1 MEGQIMNRITIIISL
16 LMLSSVLC
24 NAMSEDCFVVIG
36 DNTYYCNS
44 IRMGQGNTR
53 IYSESGM
60 MKIPTPLIS
69 AYFLEGKLF
78 ERMPVVNKNMDT
90 AGWAFM
96 QFIASRSGYRLYR
109 YCSNCVHYD
118 PVTGEIAPPVPAYR
132 YYVFKDRK
140 FVAVADDRNV
150 KNLLTR
156 FGVKLIS

>member
-1 MEGQIMNRITIIISL
+1 MKRILIMIGL
-16 LMLSSVLC
+16 LQLTTAFCM
-24 NAMSEDCFVVIG
+24 AKSEDCFVVIG

-53 IYSESGM
+53 IYSATGM
-60 MKIPTPLIS
+60 LKIPTPLIS
-69 AYFLEGKLF
+69 AYYLEGKLF
-78 ERMPVVNKNMDT
+78 ERMPVVNKNLDT

-118 PVTGEIAPPVPAYR
+118 PVSGEIAPPTQVYR

-140 FVAVADDRNV
+140 FVAVADERNV

-156 FGVKLIS
+156 FGVKMIS